1 VTQTAPRCPLHVNRT
16 MVLVEEVRGRI
27 VSWGRRNLTPRL
39 LAQKF
44 RCPVER
50 CTRVEVIENDEKNR
64 G

>member
-1 VTQTAPRCPLHVNRT
+1 MSQPAPKCPLHVATR

-27 VSWGRRNLTPRL
+27 VSWGRRGITPRL
-39 LAQKF
+39 LARKF

-50 CTRVEVIENDEKNR
+50 CMRVEVIESDEKNR